1 MKETMKLVYIAS
13 PYASISV
20 AKDENQ
26 RRQYAKKIAIRE
38 CQKVIDAGYEPI
50 SPVLA
55 FCDVFDESN
64 RERVMNACL
73 ELLSHCSYIHYAKNV
88 YSKDSAGMKAEKR
101 YARELGITELEFE

>member
-1 MKETMKLVYIAS
+1 MKETMRLVYVAS

-20 AKDENQ
+20 ARDENQ
-26 RRQYAKKIAIRE
+26 RRFFAKQIALNS
-38 CQKVIDAGYEPI
+38 CKKVLKAGYEPI

-64 RERVMNACL
+64 REQVMNACL
-73 ELLSHCSYIHYAKNV
+73 ELLSHCSYIYCAKSV